1 MFLSFFYNMMIKDY
15 AYFNFVYLIL
25 DTFEKFRLL
34 IVKQMMIG
42 LRKNRLRC
50 NYKRII
56 WLIRSLID
64 ILILF

>member
-1 MFLSFFYNMMIKDY
+1 MMIKGY

-34 IVKQMMIG
+34 IIKQMMIG
-42 LRKNRLRC
+42 LERIGLRC

>member
-1 MFLSFFYNMMIKDY
+1 MFLSFFYNMMIKGY

-42 LRKNRLRC
+42 LE
-50 NYKRII
+50 RIV
-56 WLIRSLID
+56 
-64 ILILF
+64 